1 MSLPII
7 LEIAIGLI
15 FIYLTL
21 SLIASEIQEILSAL
35 LQWRAEHLKHS
46 IEQLL
51 LSGNSPAGYTSRKS
65 ELQSNQQNRQAAKDL
80 ANRLYSSPLIENL
93 NYEAQG
99 RLAGAMRSIVHGIG
113 ALYRLLTFGR
123 NVFDNKTSGPSY
135 IPAETF
141 ASSLIECLGIGDVQ
155 QLLVR
160 SRFSEFAES
169 DVQRPLHNMLYE
181 LRAQL
186 GQEDLL
192 TAEIAYFDRELQQA
206 QTDLGAQHIT
216 LESALQRLSLALQTF
231 ESMAADLPLLA
242 SSSSANVPSAT
253 ASPTDPPTADLQA
266 SNAPTAAVPITNPQ
280 STDLQSPN
288 LQNANLQSAEQAAAQ
303 AFLTRV
309 GYLRNSL
316 NGNTPKTESVLIRI
330 RPSLA
335 ELTAL
340 LDPNSPTYA
349 ELVAL
354 AQREGG
360 AIWATLEKFQQEV
373 IPPRLRESLATL
385 GSRAERRITD
395 RLQTTGTELQ
405 QFQAEIE
412 DWFNQGMERA
422 SGVYRRN
429 VKGVGILIGLAI
441 AFTLN
446 ADTLYMLQRL
456 SSDQAVRSSIVQAA
470 EQLEIQGIDSADTVA
485 KSLSIDELSESM
497 ESDLRS
503 VGAAVEEALA
513 DYPLPI
519 GRTQSVLLA
528 QRQAE
533 ANWPI
538 PWIPQRLVGWSITGL
553 ALSMGA
559 SFWFDLLRKVTSVRS
574 TGDRP
579 KS

>member
-7 LEIAIGLI
+7 LEMAIGLI

-35 LQWRAEHLKHS
+35 LQWRAEHLKRS

-51 LSGNSPAGYTSRKS
+51 SGSSSINSNAGRTLRSS
-65 ELQSNQQNRQAAKDL
+65 EYQAHQQSNQAAKALTD
-80 ANRLYSSPLIENL
+80 RLYSSPLIENL

-99 RLAGAMRSIVHGIG
+99 RLASGLRTLLHGVG
-113 ALYRLLTFGR
+113 ALYRLLTFSR
-123 NVFDNKTSGPSY
+123 NVFGHKTSGPSY

-141 ASSLIECLGIGDVQ
+141 ASSLIECLRLDDVQ
-155 QLLVR
+155 RLLVR

-169 DVQRPLHNMLYE
+169 EVQRPLHNMLYE

-186 GQEDLL
+186 VCEDLL
-192 TAEIAYFDRELQQA
+192 TAEVAYFDSALQQA
-206 QTDLGAQHIT
+206 QSDLGAQRIT
-216 LESALQRLSLALQTF
+216 LESALQQLCAALQTF
-231 ESMAADLPLLA
+231 ESMAADMQLLSGVPSSETPDVQTADVQTADTKTSELPTSDPLTA
-242 SSSSANVPSAT
+242 DARSSA
-253 ASPTDPPTADLQA
+253 
-266 SNAPTAAVPITNPQ
+266 Q
-280 STDLQSPN
+280 S
-288 LQNANLQSAEQAAAQ
+288 
-303 AFLTRV
+303 FLTRL
-309 GYLRNSL
+309 GYLRKSL
-316 NGNTPKTESVLIRI
+316 DGHTAKTEVLLVRI

-340 LDPNSPTYA
+340 LDPNSATYA

-360 AIWATLEKFQQEV
+360 TVLTMLEKFQQEIV
-373 IPPRLRESLATL
+373 PPRLRESLATL
-385 GSRAERRITD
+385 SSRAERRVTTQ
-395 RLQTTGTELQ
+395 LQTTGAELQ

-441 AFTLN
+441 AFALN
-446 ADTLYMLQRL
+446 ADTFYMLQRL
-456 SSDQAVRSSIVQAA
+456 SSDQAIRNSIVQTA
-470 EQLEIQGIDSADTVA
+470 EQLEVRGINSAEAFAQD
-485 KSLSIDELSESM
+485 LSIDELSERLS
-497 ESDLRS
+497 ERLEGDLRS
-503 VGAAVEEALA
+503 VGSAVEETLA

-519 GRTQSVLLA
+519 GRTQTVLAA
-528 QRQAE
+528 QQKAE
-533 ANWPI
+533 ASWPI
-538 PWIPQRLVGWSITGL
+538 PFIPQRLVGWSITAI

>member
-1 MSLPII
+1 MSLPIV
-7 LEIAIGLI
+7 LEIATGLI

-35 LQWRAEHLKHS
+35 FQWRAEHLKRS

-51 LSGNSPAGYTSRKS
+51 SGDRSSRRNLERDRSADSTLNTSENTS
-65 ELQSNQQNRQAAKDL
+65 HSQDHQAAKNFADK
-80 ANRLYSSPLIENL
+80 LYESPLIESL
-93 NYEAQG
+93 NYQAQG
-99 RLAGAMRSIVHGIG
+99 RLAGTLRSLLHGVG
-113 ALYRLLTFGR
+113 ALYRLLTFSR
-123 NVFDNKTSGPSY
+123 NVFGANTSGPSY

-141 ASSLIECLGIGDVQ
+141 ASSLIERLRLDDFQ
-155 QLLVR
+155 RLLMR
-160 SRFSEFAES
+160 SRFKEFAES
-169 DVQRPLHNMLYE
+169 EVQRPLLNMLYE
-181 LRAQL
+181 LRASL

-192 TAEIAYFDRELQQA
+192 SAEIAYFERELQQVLS
-206 QTDLGAQHIT
+206 DLDA
-216 LESALQRLSLALQTF
+216 QRLSLEAALQQLALALQTF
-231 ESMAADLPLLA
+231 ETMVAEMPLFSPLCQLSSEPFSEPSSEPPAAPL
-242 SSSSANVPSAT
+242 
-253 ASPTDPPTADLQA
+253 
-266 SNAPTAAVPITNPQ
+266 
-280 STDLQSPN
+280 ST
-288 LQNANLQSAEQAAAQ
+288 EQALAQ
-303 AFLTRV
+303 SFFTRV
-309 GYLRNSL
+309 RYLRNEL
-316 NGNTPKTESVLIRI
+316 NGHTQKTDVLLIRM

-340 LDPNSPTYA
+340 LDPGSATYA

-360 AIWATLEKFQQEV
+360 AVLTALEKLQQEA

-385 GSRAERRITD
+385 GARAERRV
-395 RLQTTGTELQ
+395 QTTGAELQ

-412 DWFNQGMERA
+412 DWFNHGMERA

-441 AFTLN
+441 AFALN

-456 SSDQAVRSSIVQAA
+456 STDQAIRSSIVQSAN
-470 EQLEIQGIDSADTVA
+470 QLEGRGINSAEALAQD
-485 KSLSIDELSESM
+485 LSMDDLSERI

-503 VGAAVEEALA
+503 VSSAVEATLA

-519 GRTQSVLLA
+519 GRAQNVLAA
-528 QRQAE
+528 QRKAE

-538 PWIPQRLVGWSITGL
+538 PFIPQRFVGWSITAL

-579 KS
+579 KP